1 MATRCSAPQ
10 VLIATPFLSGGRR
23 FGYASVVRSLRHELA
38 AIVREPDRSA
48 LLLDFDG
55 TLAPI
60 VTDPAAATL
69 PPETTQVLGALQSR
83 IARVA
88 IVSGRP
94 VHFLREA
101 LGPIPITLVGL
112 YGTERFID
120 GVPTI
125 DDRVEV
131 YRPAIERAAQA
142 AEHALTGLLIE
153 RKGVSFTIHW
163 RASPAREQEALRQGR
178 MVAERFGLTTE
189 VGRMALEVRPPT
201 KIDKG
206 QAVLPLVGTYK
217 HVLFAGDDRADIP
230 AFTVLRNH
238 AIRTATHVI
247 LVAVASDE
255 SPPELT
261 SLADFTVDGP
271 HGLLSVLQ
279 LLLTALQQ
287 PAI

>member
-101 LGPIPITLVGL
+101 L
-112 YGTERFID
+112 
-120 GVPTI
+120 
-125 DDRVEV
+125 
-131 YRPAIERAAQA
+131 
-142 AEHALTGLLIE
+142 
-153 RKGVSFTIHW
+153 
-163 RASPAREQEALRQGR
+163 
-178 MVAERFGLTTE
+178 
-189 VGRMALEVRPPT
+189 
-201 KIDKG
+201 
-206 QAVLPLVGTYK
+206 
-217 HVLFAGDDRADIP
+217 
-230 AFTVLRNH
+230 
-238 AIRTATHVI
+238 
-247 LVAVASDE
+247 
-255 SPPELT
+255 
-261 SLADFTVDGP
+261 
-271 HGLLSVLQ
+271 
-279 LLLTALQQ
+279 
-287 PAI
+287 